1 MQAGGRLMKKES
13 GIRTWAREDQ
23 PREKLLEKGP
33 QALTDSE
40 LLAILIRIGNRQ
52 SNAIE
57 LAREILKTV
66 QNNLHELGKRPLREM
81 MKTKGIGEAKAMT
94 IAAAL
99 ELGRRRQSSMSLEK
113 PAIKDSREVAGYL
126 RAKLADYNFEVFG
139 VLYLNQAGRIN
150 HFEVVSQGGI
160 TSTVVDPRLIFK
172 RALEIDAVSIIVC
185 HNHPSGNLQPSKAD
199 ELLTSKLREGAK
211 LLDIKLL
218 DHIIVGDNGYF
229 SFADAGLLKK

>member
-1 MQAGGRLMKKES
+1 MKKES
-13 GIRTWAREDQ
+13 GIKNWAEDDR
-23 PREKLLEKGP
+23 PREILLKKGP

-40 LLAILIRIGNRQ
+40 LLAILIRIGNPK

-66 QNNLHELGKRPLREM
+66 RNNLPELGKRPLREM

-99 ELGRRRQSSMSLEK
+99 ELGRRRQSSMSLER
-113 PAIKDSREVAGYL
+113 PAVKDSREVAGYL
-126 RAKLADYNFEVFG
+126 RPKLADYNYEVFG
-139 VLYLNQAGRIN
+139 ALYLNQAGRIN
-150 HFEVVSQGGI
+150 HFEVMSQGGI
-160 TSTVVDPRLIFK
+160 TGTVVDPRLIFK
-172 RALEIDAVSIIVC
+172 RALEIEAVSLIVC

-199 ELLTSKLREGAK
+199 EILTTKLSEGAK

-229 SFADAGLLKK
+229 SFAGEGLLKK

>member
-13 GIRTWAREDQ
+13 GIKTWHADDR
-23 PREKLLEKGP
+23 PREKLLKNGP

-40 LLAILIRIGNRQ
+40 LLAILIRIGNPQ

-81 MKTKGIGEAKAMT
+81 MKTKGIGEAKAMA

-113 PAIKDSREVAGYL
+113 SAVKDSREVAGYL
-126 RAKLADYNFEVFG
+126 RPKLADYNYEVFG

-150 HFEVVSQGGI
+150 HFEVMSQGGI
-160 TSTVVDPRLIFK
+160 TGTVVDPRLIFK
-172 RALEIDAVSIIVC
+172 RAFEIEAVSIIVC

-199 ELLTSKLREGAK
+199 ELLTSKLRDGAK

>member
-1 MQAGGRLMKKES
+1 MKKES
-13 GIRTWAREDQ
+13 GIKTWARDDQ

-40 LLAILIRIGNRQ
+40 LLAILIRIGNPQ

-66 QNNLHELGKRPLREM
+66 QNNLHELGKRPLREI

-113 PAIKDSREVAGYL
+113 PAVKDSREVAGYL
-126 RAKLADYNFEVFG
+126 RPKLADYNYEVFG

-150 HFEVVSQGGI
+150 HFEVMSQGGI
-160 TSTVVDPRLIFK
+160 TGTVVDPRLIFK
-172 RALEIDAVSIIVC
+172 RALEIEAVSIIVC
-185 HNHPSGNLQPSKAD
+185 HNHPSGNLKPSKAD
-199 ELLTSKLREGAK
+199 EILTSKLSEGAK

-229 SFADAGLLKK
+229 SFADEGLLKK

>member
-1 MQAGGRLMKKES
+1 MKKES
-13 GIRTWAREDQ
+13 GIKTWSRHDQ

-40 LLAILIRIGNRQ
+40 LLAILIRIGNPQ

-66 QNNLHELGKRPLREM
+66 QNNLHELGKRPLREI

-113 PAIKDSREVAGYL
+113 PAVKDSREVAGYL
-126 RAKLADYNFEVFG
+126 RPKLADYNYEVFG

-150 HFEVVSQGGI
+150 HFEVMSQGGI
-160 TSTVVDPRLIFK
+160 TGTVVDPRLIFK
-172 RALEIDAVSIIVC
+172 RALETEAVSIIVC
-185 HNHPSGNLQPSKAD
+185 HNHPSGNLKPSKAD
-199 ELLTSKLREGAK
+199 EILTSKLSEGAK

-229 SFADAGLLKK
+229 SFADEGLLKK

>member
-1 MQAGGRLMKKES
+1 MKKES

>member
-13 GIRTWAREDQ
+13 GIKTWATDDR
-23 PREKLLEKGP
+23 PREKLLKKGP

-40 LLAILIRIGNRQ
+40 LLAILIRIGNPK

-57 LAREILKTV
+57 LARQILDTV
-66 QNNLHELGKRPLREM
+66 HNNLHELGKRPLREI

-99 ELGRRRQSSMSLEK
+99 ELGRRRQSSMSLVK
-113 PAIKDSREVAGYL
+113 PTVKDSREVAGYL
-126 RAKLADYNFEVFG
+126 RPKLADYNYEVFG

-150 HFEVVSQGGI
+150 HFEVMSQGGI
-160 TSTVVDPRLIFK
+160 TGTVVDPRLIFK
-172 RALEIDAVSIIVC
+172 RALEIEAVSIIVC
-185 HNHPSGNLQPSKAD
+185 HNHPSGNLKPSKAD
-199 ELLTSKLREGAK
+199 EILTSKLSEGAK

-229 SFADAGLLKK
+229 SFADEGLLKK